1 MRLLRQRRVVLLWG
15 AQSLSVFGDRLY
27 AMAIM
32 WIVWQES
39 GAAAMGLVA
48 IAESV
53 PYIVLGTVGRR
64 IVARFASLRRLATV
78 DIGRAALVAVLPL
91 AWQAFGTPG
100 MLACAVLLGVTGAL
114 FDPNLGALVPELVD
128 ERDVQAVVGLMD
140 LTGRIARI
148 AGPGAAGLLLA
159 VVPQHS
165 LFWFDGLT
173 FVASAVAL
181 LLLASRAVLPALDLE
196 RSAGVKG
203 RPRARGL
210 LKARPDTAVAIG
222 VHGAGIFAHAVALA
236 LPAFLTVRLDAGAAV
251 YGAALAA
258 TGAGALL
265 ANGFAG
271 NLRLPVNSTVFY
283 CGTWAV
289 SGVVLASVALADS
302 VTVLLALSALLGAV
316 NPFLQVTLN
325 THLSSFP
332 RAARLRL
339 MSVDLTVIR
348 TAGTASMLVLP
359 GLAAKDP
366 VAAFPVSGLALALVA
381 GAGAVLALRGTKA
394 STPDEGPVKV
404 LAKG

>member
-1 MRLLRQRRVVLLWG
+1 MRLLRQRQVLLLWG

-64 IVARFASLRRLATV
+64 IVARFASLRRLAAV

-91 AWQAFGTPG
+91 AWQTFGILG
-100 MLACAVLLGVTGAL
+100 LLACAVLLGVTGAL

-181 LLLASRAVLPALDLE
+181 LLLASRTVLPALDLE

-203 RPRARGL
+203 QPRAWGL

-236 LPAFLTVRLDAGAAV
+236 LPAFLAVRLDAGAAV

-332 RAARLRL
+332 RPARLRL

-359 GLAAKDP
+359 GLAAKGP

-381 GAGAVLALRGTKA
+381 GAGAVLALKWTKA
-394 STPDEGPVKV
+394 GTPDEGPVKV